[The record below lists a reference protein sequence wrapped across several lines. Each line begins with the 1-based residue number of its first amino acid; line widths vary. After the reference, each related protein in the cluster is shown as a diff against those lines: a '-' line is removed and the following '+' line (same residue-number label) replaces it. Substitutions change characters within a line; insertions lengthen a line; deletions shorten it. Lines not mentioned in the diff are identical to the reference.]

1 MKRVMVLLAVLSLGI
16 AGSACG
22 SDAPKASPSATESDD
37 TSVDTVEKD
46 FSIAV
51 SPTSSSTRKVTFKI
65 TNQGPTAHEFV
76 VFKTDLDPASLP
88 LIADGTAVN
97 EDGAGVTH
105 IDEKEDIAKDAT
117 TTLSLTLQP
126 GKYILICNL
135 PTHYKLGMRAPFTVS
150 S

>member
-1 MKRVMVLLAVLSLGI
+1 MKRLMVLLAALTMGI
-16 AGSACG
+16 TASACG
-22 SDAPKASPSATESDD
+22 SSGPTASPSATESDE
-37 TSVDTVEKD
+37 TSVDTIEKD

-51 SPTSSSTRKVTFKI
+51 TPTSSSTRKVTFKI
-65 TNQGPTAHEFV
+65 TNQGPTTHEFV

-105 IDEKEDIAKDAT
+105 VDEKEDIANGAT
-117 TTLSLTLQP
+117 ATLSLTLQP
-126 GKYILICNL
+126 GKYVLICNL
-135 PTHYKLGMRAPFTVS
+135 PTHHKLGMHAPFTVS